1 MQFPQHMPTGTVPVR
16 DGQIAFYVSDE
27 AAKKPWFQPAKQV
40 IFINGMNTSGAQHA
54 ESARDLSLIQ
64 ACPVLGVY
72 NRTNGIARDFIQCL
86 RDKITLLSPFA
97 GSVAEWTKSV
107 DFAFAAGKPKS
118 PALSKTGFVRGIIDS
133 NAATVALYDHMIG
146 LDPGQRLSQRIYCHS
161 QGNLITSNALTA
173 VAIALGP
180 QAIQG
185 IEVNSF
191 GSPCHTWPDGL
202 RRTNFNFTF
211 DYVVLATLSLD
222 LNAVSVGFG
231 VSHGFA
237 EYRRHDAEFAVN
249 RFRTGGFGMTV
260 NMDEEGLADYCVS
273 LGGNADRLT
282 NIFTRL
288 RDAHWTDC
296 DDVAEIYVRKMRL
309 GHGAMMQAMAKSNP
323 GLIRVLIDC
332 LTGGAVTW
340 VSAGEKAEADY
351 LRGLV

>member
-1 MQFPQHMPTGTVPVR
+1 MQFPQHLPAGTVPVR
-16 DGQIAFYVSDE
+16 DGQIAFYVSEE

-40 IFINGMNTSGAQHA
+40 IFINGMNTSGLEHA
-54 ESARDLSLIQ
+54 NGARDLSLIQ
-64 ACPVLGVY
+64 ACPVLGVF

-86 RDKITLLSPFA
+86 RDRVTLLSPFA
-97 GSVAEWTKSV
+97 GSVADWTKSV
-107 DFAFAAGKPKS
+107 DFAFAAIKVKS
-118 PALSKTGFVRGIIDS
+118 PTLTRTAFVRGIIDG
-133 NAATVALYDHMIG
+133 NAATLALYDHMVG
-146 LDPGQRLSQRIYCHS
+146 LVPGQRLAARIYCHS

-202 RRTNFNFTF
+202 RRTNFAFTF

-249 RFRTGGFGMTV
+249 RFRTGGMGMTA

-288 RDAHWTDC
+288 KDAHWTDC

-309 GHGAMMQAMAKSNP
+309 GHDQVMRTLARHSPA
-323 GLIRVLIDC
+323 LIRLISDC
-332 LTGGAVTW
+332 MTGVAVNW
-340 VSAGEKAEADY
+340 LSASERIEVDY
-351 LRGLV
+351 LRQLI

>member
-1 MQFPQHMPTGTVPVR
+1 MQFPQHMPAGNAPVT
-16 DGQIAFYVSDE
+16 DGQIGFYVSEE
-27 AAKKPWFQPAKQV
+27 AVKKPWFQPAKQV
-40 IFINGMNTSGAQHA
+40 MFINGMNTSGSQHA

-64 ACPVLGVY
+64 ACPVLGIY
-72 NRTNGIARDFIQCL
+72 NRTNGIARDFLQCL
-86 RDKITLLSPFA
+86 RDKVTLLSPFA
-97 GSVAEWTKSV
+97 TSVVEWTRSV
-107 DFAFAAGKPKS
+107 DAAFAAARAKS
-118 PALSKTGFVRGIIDS
+118 PAVQRIDFIRRIVEG
-133 NAATVALYDHMIG
+133 NAATVALYDLMVG
-146 LDPGQRLSQRIYCHS
+146 MDQGQRLAQRIYCHS

-202 RRTNFNFTF
+202 RRTNFTFTF

-237 EYRRHDAEFAVN
+237 AYRRHDAEFVVN
-249 RFRTGGFGMTV
+249 RFRTGGIGMTV
-260 NMDEEGLADYCVS
+260 NMDEEGLADYCLS

-282 NIFTRL
+282 TIFTRL
-288 RDAHWTDC
+288 KEAHWTDC

-309 GHGAMMQAMAKSNP
+309 GQGALMQAMARSNP
-323 GLIRVLIDC
+323 GLVQVLIDC
-332 LTGGAVTW
+332 LTGGTLTW
-340 VSAGEKAEADY
+340 VSAGEKVEAEY
-351 LRGLV
+351 LKGLL

>member
-1 MQFPQHMPTGTVPVR
+1 MQFPQHMPVGIPPVN
-16 DGQIAFYVSDE
+16 DGQIAFYVSEE
-27 AAKKPWFQPAKQV
+27 AVKKPWFQTGIHV

-64 ACPVLGVY
+64 ACPVLGIY
-72 NRTNGIARDFIQCL
+72 NRTSGIARDFIQCL

-97 GSVAEWTKSV
+97 GSVVEWTRSV
-107 DFAFAAGKPKS
+107 DFAFAAVKATS
-118 PALSKTGFVRGIIDS
+118 PALTKAAFVRRIVDG

-146 LDPGQRLSQRIYCHS
+146 LDPGQRRAARIYCHS

-180 QAIQG
+180 QSIQG

-202 RRTNFNFTF
+202 RRTNFTFTF

-222 LNAVSVGFG
+222 LNSVSVGFG
-231 VSHGFA
+231 VAHGFS
-237 EYRRHDAEFAVN
+237 EYRKHDAEFAVN
-249 RFRTGGFGMTV
+249 RFRTGGIGMTV

-273 LGGNADRLT
+273 LAGNADRLT

-288 RDAHWTDC
+288 KAAHWSDC

-309 GHGAMMQAMAKSNP
+309 GQGGLMQQMARSNP
-323 GLIRVLIDC
+323 GLVQVLIDC
-332 LTGGAVTW
+332 LTGGTLTW

-351 LRGLV
+351 LRGLL